1 MVEKTCATCR
11 FWTPTEAGGQFGGDA
26 IVGQCSPAGSDDT
39 WLPEVFTWP
48 AAALSWDGDGP
59 GDAGAILL
67 TNASFGCIAWSARG
81 EDHEQ

>member
-1 MVEKTCATCR
+1 V
-11 FWTPTEAGGQFGGDA
+11 
-26 IVGQCSPAGSDDT
+26 
-39 WLPEVFTWP
+39 
-48 AAALSWDGDGP
+48 ALSWDGDGP